1 MSELLAPAFIRRL
14 DRLAIRVRRA
24 FAGRMQGE
32 RRSTKRGISVEF
44 ADYREYVAGDDPRYL
59 DWNAAARMDRLY
71 LKLYVEEEDLSVH
84 FLVDAS
90 ASMSFGSP
98 PKIDFARRVTAALA
112 YVGLANLDRV
122 SIVPYAAGQQEKI
135 GPERGRANVFK
146 LLKFLDGIEP
156 SGQTSLTTTVK
167 SFLARNPRRGP
178 VFVVTDFLDPAGWE
192 KPLAQLAHGGFQPMV
207 VHILAPEE
215 INPQDADDVRFI
227 DAETGVAVDLSL
239 NATVVRAYRARVEGF
254 KHEVESWCK
263 KHAMPYAF
271 AASNADFEDFVF
283 RTLRVVMLDA

>member
-1 MSELLAPAFIRRL
+1 MTELLSAPFIRRL
-14 DRLAIRVRRA
+14 ERLAIRVRRA

-84 FLVDAS
+84 FLVDTS
-90 ASMSFGSP
+90 ASMGFGHPS
-98 PKIDFARRVTAALA
+98 KLDFGKRCAAALA

-122 SIVPYAAGQQEKI
+122 TIVPYAVEQGEKL
-135 GPERGRANVFK
+135 GPERGKANIFK
-146 LLKFLDGIEP
+146 LLKFLDGLAP
-156 SGQTSLTTTVK
+156 SGQTSLTATVK
-167 SFLARNPRRGP
+167 SFLARRPRRGP

-192 KPLAQLAHGGFQPMV
+192 KPLAQLAHAGFQPAV

-215 INPQDADDVRFI
+215 IDPQDADDVRYI
-227 DAETGVAVDLSL
+227 DAETGTSVDLSL

-254 KHEVESWCK
+254 KKEVESWCT
-263 KHAMPYAF
+263 KHAMAYAF
-271 AASNADFEDFVF
+271 AASSADFEEFVF